1 LYLDLPWTKKNCGKK
16 VYKKKKCVA
25 FFNLLWEKQKRPETI
40 PGSILVCG
48 ADMIENKIDALMKRI
63 LDATGIN
70 SQSELARELEINRS
84 GITHARNKNK
94 IPDKWI
100 VKLYR
105 KYGFNPKWIETGIG
119 NVFIHSESHDDA
131 AFKYIPKVAA
141 RLSAGTGSFE
151 CEQEVTQ
158 YLSFQAQWLA
168 GKGSANN
175 MVAME
180 VFGQSME
187 PVIKEGDTVLIDQSQ
202 KNILA
207 GAIYAV
213 GVEDTILVKRV
224 EKHPNKLVL
233 CSDNKEY
240 APIFLEKEEADKIR
254 IIGKVIWSCREYR

>member
-1 LYLDLPWTKKNCGKK
+1 MA
-16 VYKKKKCVA
+16 V
-25 FFNLLWEKQKRPETI
+25 
-40 PGSILVCG
+40 
-48 ADMIENKIDALMKRI
+48 NKIDALLKRI
-63 LDATGIN
+63 LDVTGIS
-70 SQSELARELEINRS
+70 SQSELANELEINRS
-84 GITHARNKNK
+84 GITHARHNNK

-105 KYGFNPKWIETGIG
+105 KFGFNPQWIETGIG
-119 NVFIHSESHDDA
+119 NVFIHTESDSDVE
-131 AFKYIPKVAA
+131 FKYIPKVAA

-151 CEQEVTQ
+151 CEETVTD
-158 YLSFQAQWLA
+158 YLSFQTRWLA
-168 GKGSANN
+168 GKGSVNH

-187 PVIKEGDTVLIDQSQ
+187 PMIKEGDTVLIDQSQ

-213 GVEDTILVKRV
+213 GVEDTILIKRL

-233 CSDNKEY
+233 CSDNKDYESIY
-240 APIFLEKEEADKIR
+240 LESEEADGLR

>member
-1 LYLDLPWTKKNCGKK
+1 MD
-16 VYKKKKCVA
+16 
-25 FFNLLWEKQKRPETI
+25 
-40 PGSILVCG
+40 
-48 ADMIENKIDALMKRI
+48 ENKIDALMKRI
-63 LDATGIN
+63 LNATGIS
-70 SQSELARELEINRS
+70 SQSELAKELEINRS

-105 KYGFNPKWIETGIG
+105 KFGFNPKWIESGVG
-119 NVFIHSESHDDA
+119 NVFIHTQSDDDIE
-131 AFKYIPKVAA
+131 FKYVPKVAA

-151 CEQEVTQ
+151 CEDDVTD
-158 YLSFQAQWLA
+158 YLSFQTKWLA
-168 GKGSANN
+168 RKGSANH

-213 GVEDTILVKRV
+213 GVEDTILVKRL

-233 CSDNKEY
+233 CSDNKDYE
-240 APIFLEKEEADKIR
+240 PIYLEKEDIDKLR

>member
-1 LYLDLPWTKKNCGKK
+1 M
-16 VYKKKKCVA
+16 
-25 FFNLLWEKQKRPETI
+25 
-40 PGSILVCG
+40 
-48 ADMIENKIDALMKRI
+48 ADNKIDVLMRRI

-70 SQSELARELEINRS
+70 SQSELAKELEINRS
-84 GITHARNKNK
+84 GISHARNNNK

-105 KYGFNPKWIETGIG
+105 RFGFNPQWIESGIG
-119 NVFIHSESHDDA
+119 NVFIQTQSNQDVE
-131 AFKYIPKVAA
+131 FKYIPKVAA
-141 RLSAGTGSFE
+141 RLSAGNGSFE
-151 CEQEVTQ
+151 CDENITD
-158 YLSFQAQWLA
+158 YLSFQTKWLA
-168 GKGSANN
+168 SKGSARN

-233 CSDNKEY
+233 CSDNKDYE
-240 APIFLEKEEADKIR
+240 PIYLKKEEADRVR
-254 IIGKVIWSCREYR
+254 IVGKVIWSCRDYR

>member
-1 LYLDLPWTKKNCGKK
+1 MT
-16 VYKKKKCVA
+16 
-25 FFNLLWEKQKRPETI
+25 
-40 PGSILVCG
+40 
-48 ADMIENKIDALMKRI
+48 ENKIDALMKRI
-63 LDATGIN
+63 LDVTGIR
-70 SQSELARELEINRS
+70 SQSELAKELEIDRS

-94 IPDKWI
+94 LPDKWI

-105 KYGFNPKWIETGIG
+105 KFGFNPQWIETGIG
-119 NVFIHSESHDDA
+119 NVFLRTHSDDDVE
-131 AFKYIPKVAA
+131 FKYIPRVVA

-151 CEQEVTQ
+151 CDENVKD
-158 YLSFQAQWLA
+158 YLSFQTKWLA
-168 GKGSANN
+168 AKGSANN

-187 PVIKEGDTVLIDQSQ
+187 PVIREGDTVLIDQSQ

-213 GVEDTILVKRV
+213 GVEDTILVKRL

-233 CSDNKEY
+233 CSDNKDY
-240 APIFLEKEEADKIR
+240 DPIYLEREDADKIR